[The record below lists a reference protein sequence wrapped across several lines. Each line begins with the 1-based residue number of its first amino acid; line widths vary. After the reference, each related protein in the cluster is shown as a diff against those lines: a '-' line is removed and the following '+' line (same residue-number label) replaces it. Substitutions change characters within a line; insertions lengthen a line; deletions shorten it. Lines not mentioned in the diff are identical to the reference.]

1 MRAGHPGNG
10 APMSISVGDDVS
22 WKTSQGTTHGKAVEK
37 KTKPFQFAKQEFKA
51 SEDEPYFIVE
61 SDKTG
66 QKAAHKESALK
77 KRS

>member
-1 MRAGHPGNG
+1 MSAGAAGNAG
-10 APMSISVGDDVS
+10 PMSISVGDAVS
-22 WKTSQGTTHGKAVEK
+22 WKTSQGTTHGKATER
-37 KTKPFQFAKQEFKA
+37 KTKPFQFAKQKFKA
-51 SEDEPYFIVE
+51 SQEEPYFIVE

>member
-1 MRAGHPGNG
+1 
-10 APMSISVGDDVS
+10 MSISVGDDVS
-22 WKTSQGTTHGKAVEK
+22 WRTSQGTTHGKAVDK
-37 KTKPFQFAKQEFKA
+37 KTRPFQFAKQKFNA
-51 SEDEPYFIVE
+51 SADNPYFIVE

>member
-1 MRAGHPGNG
+1 MNIA
-10 APMSISVGDDVS
+10 VGDDVS

-37 KTKPFQFAKQEFKA
+37 KIKPFQFAKQKFKA

-61 SDKTG
+61 SAKTG
-66 QKAAHKESALK
+66 QKAAHKESTLK